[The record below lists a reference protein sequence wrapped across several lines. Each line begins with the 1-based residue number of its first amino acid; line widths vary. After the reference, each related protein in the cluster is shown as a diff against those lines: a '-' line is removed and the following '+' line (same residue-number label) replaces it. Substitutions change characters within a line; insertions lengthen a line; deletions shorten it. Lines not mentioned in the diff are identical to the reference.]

1 MKAKSNGSGDNDDVD
16 DDDDDD
22 DDDAYSVIRAKCK
35 TSIQMQNTVI
45 TSVNLSN
52 EHRV

>member
-1 MKAKSNGSGDNDDVD
+1 MKAKLNGSGDNDDVD

-22 DDDAYSVIRAKCK
+22 AYSMIRAKCK
-35 TSIQMQNTVI
+35 TSIQMQNAVI
-45 TSVNLSN
+45 TSDNLSS